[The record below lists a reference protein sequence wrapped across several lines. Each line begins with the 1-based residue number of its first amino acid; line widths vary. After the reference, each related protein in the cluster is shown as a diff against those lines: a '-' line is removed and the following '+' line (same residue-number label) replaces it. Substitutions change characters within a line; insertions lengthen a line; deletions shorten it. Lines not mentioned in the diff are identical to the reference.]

1 MDNLKKFLTEIQQ
14 RGLEIK
20 TVYDIG
26 AWTGGWS
33 RDIKSSVLQSAEFIL
48 FEGSPERAA
57 QLANTGFTYFGSV
70 LSSPDKSHVDYYSTT
85 GTGDSYYREN
95 TENYDNV
102 EPVKLPCTTID
113 NIVRLYSLPTPNFI
127 KIDTQ
132 GSELDVLSGA
142 NSIINDV
149 DIIYTECPIVPY
161 NIGSPNIQE
170 YLDFFKQRDFIPID
184 LLETHTF
191 ENTLVQVDLMFMRKP
206 IKEQIFGQNKF
217 IRL

>member
-48 FEGSPERAA
+48 FEGSPQRASE
-57 QLANTGFTYFGSV
+57 LAGTGFTYFGTV
-70 LSSPDKSHVDYYSTT
+70 LSSPEKDYVDYYSTT
-85 GTGDSYYREN
+85 GTGDSYYKEN

-102 EPVKLPCTTID
+102 PPLRLPCTTLDI
-113 NIVRLYSLPTPNFI
+113 IVKKYGLTMPNFI

-132 GSELDVLSGA
+132 GSELDVLSGSESVLP
-142 NSIINDV
+142 NT

-161 NIGSPNIQE
+161 NIGSPNIQD
-170 YLDFFKQRDFIPID
+170 YLDFFKERNFIPID

-191 ENTLVQVDLMFMRKP
+191 ENTLVQVDIMFMRKP
-206 IKEQIFGQNKF
+206 VKEQIFGQNKF

>member
-70 LSSPDKSHVDYYSTT
+70 LSSPDKSHVEYYSTT

-102 EPVKLPCTTID
+102 APIKLPCTTID

-142 NSIINDV
+142 SSIMNDV

-191 ENTLVQVDLMFMRKP
+191 ENTLVQVDLMFMRKS

>member
-14 RGLEIK
+14 RGLKIN

-33 RDIKSSVLQSAEFIL
+33 RDMKSSVLNSAEFIL

-57 QLANTGFTYFGSV
+57 QLANTGFIHFGSV
-70 LSSPDKSHVDYYSTT
+70 LSSPDKEFVDYYSTA

-95 TENYDNV
+95 TENYDTV
-102 EPVKLPCTTID
+102 SPVRLPCTTLDI
-113 NIVRLYSLPTPNFI
+113 IVKKYNLPIPNFI

-142 NSIINDV
+142 TTV
-149 DIIYTECPIVPY
+149 MPYTDIIYTECPIVPY
-161 NIGSPNIQE
+161 NIGSPNIQD
-170 YLDFFKQRDFIPID
+170 YLDFFKQQDFTPID

-191 ENTLVQVDLMFMRKP
+191 EHTLVQVDLMFMRKTV
-206 IKEQIFGQNKF
+206 KEQIFGHNTF